1 MLANSDDCFPKISII
16 TVTYNAEEQL
26 QKTVNSVINQT
37 YKNIEFIIIDGTSS
51 DNTIEILKKFNASI
65 DYWVSEPD
73 SGIYDAMNKGLTA
86 ATGDYV
92 QFLNAGDYFFNEESL
107 KTIIKAAKTQ
117 HDVIYGDIMLVD
129 ADGVSSQHH
138 KAMDFT
144 LDNLKMFGTGVL
156 CHQSMLVR
164 RDIAPIY
171 NTKYRYK
178 GELNW
183 YFDICLQNPE
193 LRYFH
198 CKKPLIYYFLGG
210 FGYKN
215 FLSNRLDWYKLL
227 YIRFGLRSIINRQFL
242 SFICNDFQNRYPL
255 LRKTNKIFGTFT

>member
-1 MLANSDDCFPKISII
+1 MKEQLPNKSDGYCPTISII

-37 YKNIEFIIIDGTSS
+37 YKNIEFIIIDGAST
-51 DNTIEILKKFNASI
+51 DNTIEILKKFNNSI

-117 HDVIYGDIMLVD
+117 HDVIYADIMLVD
-129 ADGVSSQHH
+129 ADGVSCHHH

-144 LDNLKMFGTGVL
+144 LEKLKMFGTGVL
-156 CHQSMLVR
+156 CHQSMLVS
-164 RDIAPIY
+164 RDIAPMY
-171 NTKYRYK
+171 NRKYRYK

-183 YFDICLQNPE
+183 YFDICSQKRE

-198 CKKPLIYYFLGG
+198 FKDTLIYYFLGG
-210 FGYKN
+210 IGYNN
-215 FLSNRLDWYKLL
+215 FLSNRFEWYKTL
-227 YIRFGLRSIINRQFL
+227 YSRFGIRSIINKQFL
-242 SFICNDFQNRYPL
+242 SFIYNDFQNRYKF
-255 LRKTNKIFGTFT
+255 LRFWSH